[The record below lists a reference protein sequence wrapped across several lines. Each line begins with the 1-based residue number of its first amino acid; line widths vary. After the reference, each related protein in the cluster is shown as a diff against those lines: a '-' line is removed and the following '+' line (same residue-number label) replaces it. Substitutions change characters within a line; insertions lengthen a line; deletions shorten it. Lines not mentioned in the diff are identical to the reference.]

1 MNNSQTFACSP
12 EIVSDCARMLVGA
25 YRRNDAE
32 DPALFIRAAATV
44 LAGYPE
50 KIVRRVTHPA
60 YGIPSRLK
68 FLPSI
73 AEIRDACEEAMKPV
87 YAAEREE
94 RLRAKNAVLLAP
106 PVVTAEQR
114 ARATER
120 WFNEI
125 RPTMAAADKP
135 LPETPDQ
142 ARAKLRAMRPDL
154 DDAAF
159 DDFWISLGTHV
170 PKATFAPLK
179 GTTP

>member
-1 MNNSQTFACSP
+1 MNQNPTSACSP
-12 EIVSDCARMLVGA
+12 EVVSDCARMLVGA

-44 LAGYPE
+44 LSAYPE

-73 AEIRDACEEAMKPV
+73 AEIREACEEAMKPI

-94 RLRAKNAVLLAP
+94 KLKAERALRLPP

-114 ARATER
+114 ERATRR
-120 WFNEI
+120 WFDEI
-125 RPTMAAADKP
+125 RPSMIPAARQTETREQAAEKLMGIAGMSAEDFAKIPDAKP
-135 LPETPDQ
+135 RT
-142 ARAKLRAMRPDL
+142 
-154 DDAAF
+154 
-159 DDFWISLGTHV
+159 
-170 PKATFAPLK
+170 TFQPLK
-179 GTTP
+179 EPAQ